1 MSDRLMRLKEVLEMS
16 SISRSELYRQVAE
29 GRFPRPVKVGLR
41 AVRWWQSE
49 VEAWR
54 PICRARL
61 TCRQRPRIA
70 GRGFLRVLHG
80 NSLSRVTKKTRA
92 EEQHVQQNR

>member
-1 MSDRLMRLKEVLEMS
+1 MSDRLMRLEEVLEMS
-16 SISRSELYRQVAE
+16 SISRSELYRQVAD

-54 PICRARL
+54 ADL
-61 TCRQRPRIA
+61 PRTTD
-70 GRGFLRVLHG
+70 L
-80 NSLSRVTKKTRA
+80 
-92 EEQHVQQNR
+92 

>member
-1 MSDRLMRLKEVLEMS
+1 MKDRVNDRLMRLEEVLEMCG
-16 SISRSELYRQVAE
+16 ISRSELYRQIAD

-54 PICRARL
+54 AGL
-61 TCRQRPRIA
+61 PRTTA
-70 GRGFLRVLHG
+70 F
-80 NSLSRVTKKTRA
+80 
-92 EEQHVQQNR
+92 